1 MLLINEKVTN
11 TKFTLGNGEISTDQ
25 DGLIDV
31 PQDLVEIFLSSGFR
45 VAETKKTRTTKT
57 KTDTVTTAPV
67 TTETPVTTTAEV
79 TTTTTTTTTTEPRR
93 RWRRKNDD

>member
-67 TTETPVTTTAEV
+67 TETKAAEV

>member
-11 TKFTLGNGEISTDQ
+11 TKFALGNGEISTDQ

-45 VAETKKTRTTKT
+45 VADTKKTRTTKT
-57 KTDTVTTAPV
+57 IKTDTVTTAPV
-67 TTETPVTTTAEV
+67 TETPVTTAAEV
-79 TTTTTTTTTTEPRR
+79 ATTTTTTTTEPRR